1 MADEGE
7 AVTVT
12 ERIIERFGG
21 IRPMAAK
28 LDTPVTTVQGWKKRG
43 IIPLTRHSD
52 ILAAAAREGIALDAD
67 ELAAADPTP
76 IRPERLAETIILPPP
91 TSALPPSAPPTPAP
105 TVAPVTETVVVRRGS
120 AAAYLALI
128 VALLVLLGVVAAGYG
143 GWQFYLQ
150 PLQARVAALEA
161 HGGGSADLD
170 ARLAKLE
177 AQVHATS
184 PATAS
189 SAQAQPTGAASD
201 GDRLAAIEQQL
212 ADLKN
217 GAAQSAQIAKGL
229 SDLQVAAGG
238 RELLAQSIRDIQ
250 ASTAAT
256 QGELERL
263 TAQVTADHTRLDATA
278 AAVAEK
284 RQQGLRAEAA
294 LLAVGQLRGAL
305 RTSKPYTKD
314 LAAIRGLVGADP
326 EMSAALDQLQPTAD
340 GGVATQDDLSKDFG
354 RLAPDI
360 VRSAVVGDGQSWWRQ
375 ALYHLESVVSIRRV
389 GDSVP
394 GDAVDAIVA
403 RAEGKIDDGDL
414 PEAIAGLQALSG
426 LPAQMAS
433 PWIAEAQQRVT
444 ADQAE
449 ADLTRLAIARVST
462 GAPPPQA
469 ASPAPAPTP
478 ASQPP
483 ASLAPTAQ

>member
-1 MADEGE
+1 MAE
-7 AVTVT
+7 A
-12 ERIIERFGG
+12 I
-21 IRPMAAK
+21 
-28 LDTPVTTVQGWKKRG
+28 DQ
-43 IIPLTRHSD
+43 
-52 ILAAAAREGIALDAD
+52 LDAD
-67 ELAAADPTP
+67 RKSVD
-76 IRPERLAETIILPPP
+76 
-91 TSALPPSAPPTPAP
+91 SA
-105 TVAPVTETVVVRRGS
+105 G
-120 AAAYLALI
+120 
-128 VALLVLLGVVAAGYG
+128 
-143 GWQFYLQ
+143 
-150 PLQARVAALEA
+150 LEA
-161 HGGGSADLD
+161 
-170 ARLAKLE
+170 RIAKLE
-177 AQVHATS
+177 AGRTSAPASAT
-184 PATAS
+184 T
-189 SAQAQPTGAASD
+189 AQAQPAGAAPD
-201 GDRLAAIEQQL
+201 GDRLATIEQQL
-212 ADLKN
+212 ADLKA

-278 AAVAEK
+278 AALAEK

-314 LAAIRGLVGADP
+314 LAALRGLVGADP
-326 EMSAALDQLQPTAD
+326 EMSAVLDQLQPTAD
-340 GGVATQDDLSKDFG
+340 GGVATQDDLSKDFS

-375 ALYHLESVVSIRRV
+375 ALYHVESVVSIRRV

-403 RAEGKIDDGDL
+403 RAEGKISDGDL
-414 PEAIAGLQALSG
+414 PDAIAGLQALTG

-433 PWIAEAQQRVT
+433 PWIAEAQQRVA

-449 ADLTRLAIARVST
+449 GDLTRLAIARVST
-462 GAPPPQA
+462 GAPPQPA
-469 ASPAPAPTP
+469 AAPAAPAPAIQAP
-478 ASQPP
+478 AGQ
-483 ASLAPTAQ
+483 

>member
-1 MADEGE
+1 MDENIE
-7 AVTVT
+7 AGTVT

-43 IIPLTRHSD
+43 IIPLTRHPD

-67 ELAAADPTP
+67 ELASADPTP
-76 IRPERLAETIILPPP
+76 IRSERPAETIALPPP
-91 TSALPPSAPPTPAP
+91 IPTSPTSAPTRVPA
-105 TVAPVTETVVVRRGS
+105 AETVIVKRGG
-120 AAAYLALI
+120 AVAYLALTL
-128 VALLVLLGVVAAGYG
+128 ALLVLAAGAAAGYG
-143 GWQFYLQ
+143 GWRFYLQ
-150 PLQARVAALEA
+150 PLQARVAVLEA
-161 HGGGSADLD
+161 HGGGNADL
-170 ARLAKLE
+170 ASRIAKLE
-177 AQVHATS
+177 AQASAAS
-184 PATAS
+184 PVPYTT
-189 SAQAQPTGAASD
+189 AQAQTPGSAPN

-212 ADLKN
+212 ADLKA
-217 GAAQSAQIAKGL
+217 GAAQSAQVAKGL

-263 TAQVTADHTRLDATA
+263 TAQVAADHTRLDATA
-278 AAVAEK
+278 AALAEK

-314 LAAIRGLVGADP
+314 LAALRGLVGADP
-326 EMSAALDQLQPTAD
+326 EMTAALDQLQPTAD
-340 GGVATQDDLSKDFG
+340 GGVATQEDLSKDFS

-375 ALYHLESVVSIRRV
+375 ALYHVESVVSIRRI

-403 RAEGKIDDGDL
+403 RAEGKIGDGDL
-414 PEAIAGLQALSG
+414 PDAIAGLQALTG
-426 LPAQMAS
+426 LPAQLAS
-433 PWIAEAQQRVT
+433 PWIAEAQQRVV

-462 GAPPPQA
+462 GAPPPPA
-469 ASPAPAPTP
+469 AAPAIQAP
-478 ASQPP
+478 ASQ
-483 ASLAPTAQ
+483 

>member
-7 AVTVT
+7 EAGTVT

-43 IIPLTRHSD
+43 IIPLTRHPD

-76 IRPERLAETIILPPP
+76 IRPERPAETIILP
-91 TSALPPSAPPTPAP
+91 TSTAPPTPAP
-105 TVAPVTETVVVRRGS
+105 TSVPVTETVIVKRGG
-120 AAAYLALI
+120 AVAYLAL
-128 VALLVLLGVVAAGYG
+128 VFSLLVLVGVAAGGYG
-143 GWQFYLQ
+143 AWQFYLL

-161 HGGGSADLD
+161 HGGGNADVD
-170 ARLAKLE
+170 ARIAKLE
-177 AQVHATS
+177 AQARVAL
-184 PATAS
+184 PATAPP
-189 SAQAQPTGAASD
+189 AQPQPTGTTPD
-201 GDRLAAIEQQL
+201 GDRLAAVEQQL

-256 QGELERL
+256 QGEVERL
-263 TAQVTADHTRLDATA
+263 AAQVTADHTRLDATA

-294 LLAVGQLRGAL
+294 LLAVGQLRDAL
-305 RTSKPYTKD
+305 RTSKPYAKD
-314 LAAIRGLVGADP
+314 LAALRGLVGADP
-326 EMSAALDQLQPTAD
+326 EMTAVLDQLQPTAD
-340 GGVATQDDLSKDFG
+340 GGVATQEDLSKDFG

-389 GDSVP
+389 GDTVP

-414 PEAIAGLQALSG
+414 PEAIAGLQALTG

-433 PWIAEAQQRVT
+433 PWIAEAQQRVA

-469 ASPAPAPTP
+469 ASPSLAQPQ
-478 ASQPP
+478 ASPPP
-483 ASLAPTAQ
+483 ASSAPTAQ